1 LIRSTA
7 WFWPACGGGKSIP
20 LVWLIGYFALTSGE
34 GFNAVLIRHD
44 LAGLSKLEDLLQGQ
58 LPMLM
63 PGSRYL
69 KAKRTWRLIH
79 MDGGEAFAKIQGEDL
94 SHIVAPDRGQPQPA
108 QAVPVQA
115 IAAGPIGSNGMRSPT
130 FRQ

>member
-1 LIRSTA
+1 MVQSVDSLNSLVLAGVRRR
-7 WFWPACGGGKSIP
+7 KVDP
-20 LVWLIGYFALTSGE
+20 LVCLIGYFALTSGE

-79 MDGGEAFAKIQGEDL
+79 MDVRWTGFSGQAPSLTSEAGTAPVGGSQ
-94 SHIVAPDRGQPQPA
+94 Q
-108 QAVPVQA
+108 
-115 IAAGPIGSNGMRSPT
+115 
-130 FRQ
+130 